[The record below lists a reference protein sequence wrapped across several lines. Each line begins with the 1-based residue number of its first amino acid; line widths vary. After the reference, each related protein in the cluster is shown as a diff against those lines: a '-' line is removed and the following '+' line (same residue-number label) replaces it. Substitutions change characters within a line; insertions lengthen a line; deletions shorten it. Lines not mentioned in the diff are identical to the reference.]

1 MFFCYLFD
9 KDEKQT
15 TSSFRIV
22 IGHVVMFQS
31 HTKTLGQRPQTMTF
45 ILRIEISSKLER
57 INNWLTN
64 LWQTMTF
71 IVGIHKANVK
81 GGIVGD

>member
-15 TSSFRIV
+15 TSRFRIV
-22 IGHVVMFQS
+22 VGHVVMFQG
-31 HTKTLGQRPQTMTF
+31 HTKTLGQRPQTMAF
-45 ILRIEISSKLER
+45 ILRIEVSSKLQR

-64 LWQTMTF
+64 LWKIMPL
-71 IVGIHKANVK
+71 IISIHKANVK
-81 GGIVGD
+81 GSIVGN